1 MERIL
6 RKILGG
12 ILAAAAVTLAV
23 VAFSGYWWQILSAAI
38 CAFKAIDLLFG
49 QGDKGKKNN
58 GATKQKGVQYA

>member
-6 RKILGG
+6 RKTFGG

-38 CAFKAIDLLFG
+38 CAMTALDLLSG
-49 QGDKGKKNN
+49 NDNN
-58 GATKQKGVQYA
+58 DRDTKQKGVQYA